1 MNKPINIINNL
12 TFQESSPRACPYISG
27 KKEYLLFTD
36 LTKFVKTNVVE
47 NLTKKGFRRS
57 ENIFYK
63 PNCKKCDA
71 CLSTRIIIKKF
82 IFSSSFNRILNK
94 NISLKKK
101 IVYPESNQ
109 SHFKLFQKYLKFKHH
124 NGEMKKMTYL
134 DFRTMIEVTPTKT
147 KILELY
153 KHHQLIG
160 AILFDSY
167 NNSFSAIYS
176 YYDPEYKKRSL
187 GTFLILSLAKLA
199 KKQKKDYLY
208 LGYYIENCKKM
219 SYKRKFKPLEILIKN
234 KWKFFEK

>member
-1 MNKPINIINNL
+1 
-12 TFQESSPRACPYISG
+12 
-27 KKEYLLFTD
+27 
-36 LTKFVKTNVVE
+36 
-47 NLTKKGFRRS
+47 
-57 ENIFYK
+57 
-63 PNCKKCDA
+63 
-71 CLSTRIIIKKF
+71 
-82 IFSSSFNRILNK
+82 
-94 NISLKKK
+94 
-101 IVYPESNQ
+101 
-109 SHFKLFQKYLKFKHH
+109 
-124 NGEMKKMTYL
+124 MKKMTYL

-208 LGYYIENCKKM
+208 QI
-219 SYKRKFKPLEILIKN
+219 I
-234 KWKFFEK
+234 FFS